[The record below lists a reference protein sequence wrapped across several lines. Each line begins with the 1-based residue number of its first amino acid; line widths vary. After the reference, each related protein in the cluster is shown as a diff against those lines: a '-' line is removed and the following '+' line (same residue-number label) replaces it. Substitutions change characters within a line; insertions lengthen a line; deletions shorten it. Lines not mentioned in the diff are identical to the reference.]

1 MTHNPPHRRWAL
13 TLWCVG
19 VLLSLVAGWQVQ
31 QNNQR
36 MLQEHTVAAADAL
49 GNAIQDRMRLYEYG
63 LRGARGAVVASG
75 GDNVTLQQFKAYMN
89 SRDTA
94 REFPGARGFGFIQVV
109 PQAQEAAFVRR
120 AREGGQPDFGIRALA
135 PHSNDR
141 FVIRFIE
148 PGGANQGATGL
159 DIASEPHR
167 RNAALASA
175 REAQARLT
183 APTTLV
189 QASGLARQGFLL
201 LLPVYREVAPAATPE
216 AREAATL
223 GWVYAP
229 LVADEMLA
237 GLGAELATVA
247 ISLTDSAEQTPFF
260 ESQDAFASDMEATR
274 TLNVQGRQWVMKAY
288 PLPAMQAA
296 TNPGSPAAALMAG
309 VALSSLLAVALAL
322 WLERSQLAHEQSARA
337 RARVT
342 WQARRQPVSLAA
354 FLRSPLALRAGLGFA
369 LVLVLLVG
377 NTYLQQLDTQHREA
391 EAALR
396 SAVDSVARTA
406 ESKYAE
412 RRRSVLFLA
421 NTPPTRGLV
430 RALQNGG
437 VDAQELSTTA
447 QWQRRMEQIF
457 SAYLD
462 ATPEAFQ
469 ARFIGAANDGME
481 IVRVQRVGSRVEA
494 VAPGNLQRK
503 GNTVYMGE
511 TLRLGE
517 GEVFVSDVS
526 LNRDGDQL
534 DLPHRP
540 TIRYATPVVDPQG
553 QVFGAIVIN
562 VDLTGRLG
570 RLAPGS
576 GPQPQIFAT
585 NAQGDFV
592 AHPDPALTFG
602 FDLGQRHRWDDSFK
616 PAAAPH
622 SAAGERISWWT
633 GSQGLVM
640 AARASVIGN
649 PDSSIGVLHYTAT
662 RPESDLKAAAL
673 ASARQSVPPLLAAG
687 LVAAVMLYLYWVGVQ
702 RKLQARSD
710 RLQIAAIVDQSPDAI
725 IGLSHDGR
733 VTSWNRGAQRLFGH
747 AAEEAIGQGL
757 DDLTRPVGEPGA
769 PGEESPAI
777 ENLIHQ
783 GGAQPVELWRQTRD
797 GQPVLV
803 AMTLSRLDGEEG
815 EKGKEGE
822 GGTPSGVSVIARDIT
837 AERAAQRKVVEL
849 KEDLEQ
855 EVQDRTAA
863 LADERERLS
872 NILRGTDA
880 GTWEWNV
887 QTGETRFNERWA
899 AIIGYRLDELEPTT
913 IETWTRFAHPDD
925 LALSGQRLQAHFNGE
940 SDLYECEARMQHRD
954 GHWVWVL
961 DRGRVRSWTA
971 DGQPEW
977 MYGTHQDISVS
988 KQAQENTARSEALLR
1003 GAIDAVDEAFVL
1015 FDPDDR
1021 MVFCNEKYREI
1032 YPRIAHLMVPGA
1044 TFESLVRAGAELGDY
1059 PSAVG
1064 RVDEWVTER
1073 MAAHRSGSAEFVQ
1086 QLANGR
1092 TLRIIERRMPDG
1104 HTVGFRIDITN
1115 LVQAKEKAQEASR
1128 IKGEFLANMSHE
1140 IRTPLNAMIGMTHL
1154 LGDTPLTS
1162 YQTQLLHKAR
1172 VASRSLLDL
1181 VNDVLD
1187 LAKIEA
1193 GGLDL
1198 DVRPFSPQDM
1208 MGEMDALFR
1217 AQAEASGIRYTI
1229 TVARDVPPVLLGD
1242 AQRVRQIF
1250 TNLIGNA
1257 CKFTQAGNVWVTL
1270 DVVPPLPT
1278 QDPQQVRLRG
1288 VVRDTGTGIDAETQ
1302 ARLFTPF
1309 TQADTSSTRRFSGT
1323 GLGLSIVR
1331 KLAEMMGG
1339 QVGLQ
1344 SVPGQGSEFWFEL
1357 VLQRAQPADLKA
1369 LAEVPHDVQA
1379 RTEERGQTLRHLNL
1393 LLVDDSEINLEVA
1406 AGLLQ
1411 REGARVCLAR
1421 TGREAVE
1428 ALRATPHAFD
1438 AVLMDLQMPEMDG
1451 LEATRLVRGEL
1462 GLGDLPIIALTAGAL
1477 AEERQLAFAAGMNA
1491 FLTKPIDP
1499 ERLVRTVRDSIR
1511 QVGDTLTPRD
1521 EPENAAAADTVPA
1534 PWPQIAGVD
1543 TAQAAQRLGGDLELF
1558 LKSLQRL
1565 LTEFGDWTQGD
1576 VALPDGEDAHKP
1588 VAARLH
1594 KLRGIAGTLGIT
1606 GLMELTR
1613 AMETG
1618 LAQAL
1623 PRAELSTRWHA
1634 LQQALTT
1641 LQRDSEPALEAGRQ
1655 RSEGGATAGQLGA
1668 SEAELQ
1674 HLLALLQRQDLDALA
1689 WWQSRNQWLR
1699 ARFGV
1704 TLVERVGR
1712 QLDDLDFAGASAALT
1727 GEAIPDPESARPH
1740 EQPS

>member
-1 MTHNPPHRRWAL
+1 MTTAPSHRRWAL
-13 TLWCVG
+13 GLWCSG
-19 VLLSLVAGWQVQ
+19 VLLSALAGWQVQ
-31 QNNQR
+31 RDNER
-36 MLQEHTVAAADAL
+36 MLQEHTVAAAEAL
-49 GNAIQDRMRLYEYG
+49 GNAIQERLRLYEYG
-63 LRGARGAVVASG
+63 LRGLRGAVVVSG
-75 GDNVTLQQFKAYMN
+75 GDTFTQQQFQAYMD

-94 REFPGARGFGFIQVV
+94 KEFPGARGFGFIQVV
-109 PQAQEAAFVRR
+109 PQGQEAAFVRR
-120 AREGGQPDFGIRALA
+120 AREGGQPDFAIRALA
-135 PHSNDR
+135 PHNNDR

-148 PGGANQGATGL
+148 PVGLNQGATGL
-159 DIASEPHR
+159 DIASETHR
-167 RNAALASA
+167 RNAALASS

-189 QASGLARQGFLL
+189 QASGQARHGFLL
-201 LLPVYREVAPAATPE
+201 LLPVYREMNPVPAPA

-237 GLGAELATVA
+237 ELGTELDTVA
-247 ISLTDSAEQTPFF
+247 LSLTDTAEQVPFF
-260 ESQDAFASDMEATR
+260 ETQGAFVSASEVTR
-274 TLNVQGRQWVMKAY
+274 TLNVQGRQWVMRVH
-288 PLPAMQAA
+288 PLPTMSAA
-296 TNPGSPAAALMAG
+296 TKLGSPAATLMAG
-309 VALSSLLAVALAL
+309 LALSSLLAVALAL
-322 WLERSQLAHEQSARA
+322 WLDRSQMARERAARA
-337 RARVT
+337 RMPWRARSK
-342 WQARRQPVSLAA
+342 PVSVAA

-377 NTYLQQLDTQHREA
+377 NNYVQQLDNQHRQA
-391 EAALR
+391 EVTLR
-396 SAVDSVARTA
+396 TAVDSVARTA
-406 ESKYAE
+406 DSKYAE

-421 NTPPTRGLV
+421 NTPPVRGLV

-437 VDAQELSTTA
+437 VDTQESSTTA

-462 ATPEAFQ
+462 ATPEVFQ
-469 ARFIGAANDGME
+469 ARFIGAANDGLE
-481 IVRVQRVGSRVEA
+481 IVRVQRVGKRME
-494 VAPGNLQRK
+494 VAGPGGLQRK
-503 GNTVYMGE
+503 GNTVYLRE
-511 TLRLGE
+511 ALRLGD
-517 GEVFVSDVS
+517 GEVFVSDVT
-526 LNRDGDQL
+526 LNRENDQI

-540 TIRYATPVVDPQG
+540 TIRYATPVVDAQG
-553 QVFGAIVIN
+553 KVFGAIVIN

-570 RLAPGS
+570 MLAPGS
-576 GPQPQIFAT
+576 GPRPQIFAT
-585 NAQGDFV
+585 NAQGDFL
-592 AHPDPALTFG
+592 AHPDPTLTFG
-602 FDLGQRHRWDDSFK
+602 FDLGQRHRWDDSFQ
-616 PAAAPH
+616 PAAAPD
-622 SAAGERISWWT
+622 SAARERISWWT
-633 GSQGLVM
+633 GPQGLLM
-640 AARASVIGN
+640 TAQTSVIGN
-649 PDSSIGVLHYTAT
+649 PESSIGVLHYTAA
-662 RPESDLKAAAL
+662 RPESELKAAAL
-673 ASARQSVPPLLAAG
+673 ASARDSVPPLLAAG
-687 LVAAVMLYLYWVGVQ
+687 LVAAVMLYLYWAGVQ

-725 IGLSHDGR
+725 IGMSHDGR

-747 AAEEAIGQGL
+747 AAEEALGQRL
-757 DDLTRPVGEPGA
+757 DELTRPVGEPGA
-769 PGEESPAI
+769 GSPAI
-777 ENLIHQ
+777 ENLIHE
-783 GGAQPVELWRQTRD
+783 GGAQPVELWRQTRE

-815 EKGKEGE
+815 QEGE

-849 KEDLEQ
+849 KEGLEQ

-872 NILRGTDA
+872 NILLGTDA

-899 AIIGYRLDELEPTT
+899 AIIGYRLEELEPTT
-913 IETWTRFAHPDD
+913 IETWMKFAHPDD
-925 LALSGQRLQAHFNGE
+925 LAVSGQRLQAHFNGQ

-961 DRGRVRSWTA
+961 DRGRVRSWTD

-988 KQAQENTARSEALLR
+988 KQAQENTTRSEALLR

-1021 MVFCNEKYREI
+1021 LVFCNEKYREI

-1044 TFESLVRAGAELGDY
+1044 TFESLVRSGAELGDY
-1059 PSAVG
+1059 PAAVG
-1064 RVDEWVTER
+1064 RVDEWVAER
-1073 MAAHRSGSAEFVQ
+1073 MAAHRSGHTELLQ
-1086 QLANGR
+1086 QLASGR

-1104 HTVGFRIDITN
+1104 HTVGFRIDITD

-1154 LGDTPLTS
+1154 LGDTTLTS
-1162 YQTQLLHKAR
+1162 YQTQLLFKAR
-1172 VASRSLLDL
+1172 VASRSLLGL

-1193 GGLDL
+1193 GGLELDL
-1198 DVRPFSPQDM
+1198 RPFSPQNM

-1217 AQAEASGIRYTI
+1217 AQAEANGIRYTI
-1229 TVARDVPPVLLGD
+1229 NVARDVPPVLLGD

-1257 CKFTQAGNVWVTL
+1257 CKFTQAGTVSVTL
-1270 DVVPPLPT
+1270 DMVPPLPT

-1288 VVRDTGTGIDAETQ
+1288 VVSDTGTGIDAETQ

-1309 TQADTSSTRRFSGT
+1309 TQADASSTRRFGGT

-1339 QVGLQ
+1339 EVGLH
-1344 SVPGQGSEFWFEL
+1344 SVPGEGSEFWFEL
-1357 VLQRAQPADLKA
+1357 LLQRPLPADLKA
-1369 LAEVPHDVQA
+1369 LAGIPQEVQP
-1379 RTEERGQTLRHLNL
+1379 RTEAPGQALRHLNL

-1462 GLGDLPIIALTAGAL
+1462 GLIDLPIIALTAGAL

-1511 QVGDTLTPRD
+1511 QVGDNRSL
-1521 EPENAAAADTVPA
+1521 EPQLNSAAAADTSPA
-1534 PWPQIAGVD
+1534 PWPEIPGVD

-1565 LTEFGDWTQGD
+1565 LTEFGDWAQGG
-1576 VALPDGEDAHKP
+1576 VALPDSEDARKAM
-1588 VAARLH
+1588 AARLH

-1606 GLMELTR
+1606 GLMERTR
-1613 AMETG
+1613 AMEAG
-1618 LAQAL
+1618 LAQTL
-1623 PRAELSTRWHA
+1623 PRAELATRWHD
-1634 LQQALTT
+1634 LQQALAA
-1641 LQRDSEPALEAGRQ
+1641 LQQDSEPALEAGRQ
-1655 RSEGGATAGQLGA
+1655 RSQSSAMSGQLDA

-1674 HLLALLQRQDLDALA
+1674 HLLTLLQRQDLDALA

-1704 TLVERVGR
+1704 TLVERVSR

-1727 GEAIPDPESARPH
+1727 GEPAPGTDTAKPH
-1740 EQPS
+1740 EQQS